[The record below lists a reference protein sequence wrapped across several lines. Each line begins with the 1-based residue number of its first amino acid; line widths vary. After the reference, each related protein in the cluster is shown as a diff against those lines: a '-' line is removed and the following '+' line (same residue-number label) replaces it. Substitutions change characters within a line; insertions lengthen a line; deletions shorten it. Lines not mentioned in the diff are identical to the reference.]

1 MSQKAE
7 MNHIDD
13 IFRQLDKKTERN
25 ELDIL
30 RQDISLKVDKH
41 DFELLN
47 VSYNNQR
54 IEQDSKI

>member
-1 MSQKAE
+1 